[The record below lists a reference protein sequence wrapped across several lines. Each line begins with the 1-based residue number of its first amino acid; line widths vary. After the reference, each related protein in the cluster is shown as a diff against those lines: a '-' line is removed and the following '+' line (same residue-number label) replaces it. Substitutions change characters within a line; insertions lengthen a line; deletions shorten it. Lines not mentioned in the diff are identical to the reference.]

1 MRLVFFKKKAHY
13 YVDYYALVDIMRSM
27 PITQNDIA
35 EYCEVS
41 PAAVSKVLR
50 FNKHPEFSAH
60 TRERILSAAR
70 DLNYIPNQLAS
81 GLRRGKTAT
90 IGLISA
96 CNAPELQD
104 NVAQAARQ
112 NGHSTLLY
120 FSQNQNNPELALSVQ
135 TVLSSK
141 PAGLICLPGW
151 EKGPKSLQS
160 ERSDLLQCVRDNNC
174 PIVWLEEDPAYEENS
189 DFVWCDDNTG
199 IVQAVDHFHEQGY
212 EHFVLLIAKRSQV
225 TSWPRWR
232 TFEQAV
238 ARLGFKASFVEESC
252 QETRADDPAV
262 REFVA
267 ECPSN
272 TGILCAGDWPAVP
285 LLHAAKELGRSIP
298 DDLGVIMFGDQHL
311 GGGFS
316 LGEVTNPTISAI
328 RRPLDQVGQRAVE
341 RLVERIN
348 GIFTGS
354 LRRDVLPTELVI
366 RESTMRKPT

>member
-1 MRLVFFKKKAHY
+1 MLQFSQIQ
-13 YVDYYALVDIMRSM
+13 DYSSLAL
-27 PITQNDIA
+27 
-35 EYCEVS
+35 
-41 PAAVSKVLR
+41 AV
-50 FNKHPEFSAH
+50 
-60 TRERILSAAR
+60 
-70 DLNYIPNQLAS
+70 Q
-81 GLRRGKTAT
+81 
-90 IGLISA
+90 
-96 CNAPELQD
+96 
-104 NVAQAARQ
+104 
-112 NGHSTLLY
+112 TLLG
-120 FSQNQNNPELALSVQ
+120 
-135 TVLSSK
+135 SK

-151 EKGPKSLQS
+151 EWGPLSLQS
-160 ERSDLLQCVRDNNC
+160 QRANLFQCVRDHSC
-174 PIVWLEEDPAYEENS
+174 PIVWLEEEPAYEENS
-189 DFVWCDDNTG
+189 DFVWCDDETG